1 MNTRLSIQSVFAE
14 LEDVLLRLDDR
25 QYTMPSAHVFNAT
38 IGQHTRHIIE
48 LFQCLYDGYDS
59 GIVCYDRRKRDK
71 AIETDRH
78 LAVQYMRTIV
88 VNVDRPD
95 VALSLE
101 VATGDEVPEVV
112 SSNFLREL
120 LYNLEHTIHHMALI
134 RVAINELTDIVVP
147 HTFGVAPSTIKYR
160 ETCVQ

>member
-1 MNTRLSIQSVFAE
+1 MNIRLSIQSVLAD

-25 QYTMPSAHVFNAT
+25 QYTMPSSHVFNAT

-59 GIVCYDRRKRDK
+59 RTICYDKRRRDK
-71 AIETDRH
+71 NIETDRT
-78 LAVQYMRTIV
+78 LAVWCMSSIAA
-88 VNVDRPD
+88 NVDRPD

-101 VATGDEVPEVV
+101 VAAGNEIPEVV
-112 SSNFLREL
+112 NSNFLREL
-120 LYNLEHTIHHMALI
+120 LYNLEHAIHHMALI